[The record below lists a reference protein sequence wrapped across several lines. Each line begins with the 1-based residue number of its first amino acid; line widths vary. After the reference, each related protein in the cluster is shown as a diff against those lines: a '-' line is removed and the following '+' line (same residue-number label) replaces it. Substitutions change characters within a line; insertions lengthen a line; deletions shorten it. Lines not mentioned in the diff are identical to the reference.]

1 MTRNGKDRRTVLVTG
16 GGHGI
21 GRAIAD
27 AFAEAGA
34 DVAVLDRDSA
44 SAAAAV
50 AELQAR
56 HPGDHV
62 AVEADV
68 RDAAVIDRE
77 VTGLCSRFGSID
89 VLVNNAGIYPN
100 TPVVE
105 MSEEEWDAV
114 FDVNVKGMFLVSR
127 AVARS
132 MIDLGVTGRIINI
145 SSSAAE
151 SGRIGAAH
159 YCASKA
165 AVGMFTRVLALE
177 LAPHG
182 IAVTAVGPGLI
193 EVPDANLSE
202 EYVRELVASTP
213 MGRVGQPEDVARAVV
228 YLASPMATYIT
239 GTTLFV
245 DGGGLAGR
253 TLPLSS
259 RS

>member
-21 GRAIAD
+21 GRAIAG

-68 RDAAVIDRE
+68 RDAAVIDRA

-182 IAVTAVGPGLI
+182 IVVTAVGPGLI